1 MRSRGLVVAIAV
13 VLAVLAAAG
22 VIVYTNNLRDD
33 ITTDETTAV
42 IVANQD
48 IGSGTI
54 LDPLIDQGVFGT
66 IRVPNDALVEGAVV
80 DLAQLE
86 GQTTSAP
93 IYTNEQIPLSRLA
106 TGQANILNISEGHIG
121 LGLELNGPQ
130 TVNGY
135 INTGDQIVVY
145 ATFPEN
151 TAITK
156 ESLKFLLSEQ
166 QIQKFFEALQ
176 GGDLATLA
184 TSDILIAQFDFTMTL
199 MPSVKVLAI
208 QNPTVDETSGRRSGG
223 GATLVLDMLPEDAQ
237 MLVFAQGQADLY
249 LGLLPPLKEGDPDTV
264 GHVQPGIIG
273 IPIERL
279 LGVTKA

>member
-48 IGSGTI
+48 IGPGTI

-66 IRVPNDALVEGAVV
+66 IRVPNDALVDEAVQ

-93 IYTNEQIPLSRLA
+93 IYANEQIPLSRLA
-106 TGQANILNISEGHIG
+106 GLGDVLGISEGHIG

-135 INTGDQIVVY
+135 INTGDQVVVY
-145 ATFPEN
+145 ATFPKG
-151 TAITK
+151 TAITRD
-156 ESLKFLLSEQ
+156 SLKVLLSPAE
-166 QIQKFFEALQ
+166 IENFFEAIQ
-176 GGDLATLA
+176 GGDIATLA
-184 TSDILIAQFDFTMTL
+184 DSKILIAQFDFTMTL

-223 GATLVLDMLPEDAQ
+223 GATLVLDMLPEDSQ

-249 LGLLPPLKEGDPDTV
+249 LGLLPPLEDGVPDEA
-264 GHVQPGIIG
+264 GYVQPGLIG
-273 IPIERL
+273 IPIEKL
-279 LGVTKA
+279 IGKVG